1 MGFFSSIGKALGG
14 GFTGT
19 SGTNILDPL
28 DVFGGTA
35 RDYNSA
41 EAQKQREFNAVE
53 AQKQRDWEER
63 MSNTAVQRRSEDLEK
78 AGLNRTLAA
87 TDGATTGGAAAASG
101 GQASYSGN
109 NTGSVLSAFMQA
121 AGLRNQMEQ
130 FAKQLAE
137 QKRVNSA
144 QIAKTKAEETKILTE
159 AENIKNVN
167 PHDSGAVKTIKY
179 GLNQVSSSAE
189 TYKRTKSSIG
199 SALSKESKEFIERD
213 KEAQKDWEFVQ
224 KHKNDEHPFIQR
236 QVEKRKKKWG
246 WK

>member
-1 MGFFSSIGKALGG
+1 MGMFDSFKSFTNPIWGNSYGG
-14 GFTGT
+14 
-19 SGTNILDPL
+19 SVNDPL
-28 DVFGGTA
+28 DIFGYGA
-35 RDYNSA
+35 KNYNSA
-41 EAQKQREFNAVE
+41 EAQKQRDFNAEE

-63 MSNTAVQRRSEDLEK
+63 MSNTAVQRRTQDLEK

-109 NTGSVLSAFMQA
+109 SAGGVLSAIMQA
-121 AGLRNQMEQ
+121 AGMRNQMEQ

-179 GLNQVSSSAE
+179 GLSQASSSAE
-189 TYKRTKSSIG
+189 TYKKTKTSLGSS
-199 SALSKESKEFIERD
+199 LSKESKEFIE
-213 KEAQKDWEFVQ
+213 KQQEAQRDWEFVQ
-224 KHKNDEHPFIQR
+224 KHKNDEHPFLQR